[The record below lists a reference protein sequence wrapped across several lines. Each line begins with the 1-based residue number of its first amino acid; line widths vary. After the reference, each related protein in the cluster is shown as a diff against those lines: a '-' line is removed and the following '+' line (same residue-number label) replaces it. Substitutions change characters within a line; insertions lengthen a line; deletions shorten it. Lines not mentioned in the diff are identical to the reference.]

1 MAAFYAMTYRS
12 EAGNMDPADIDLL
25 WEKVS
30 AKQKIKCIEEHAT
43 ILTDYF
49 EKFEHFIRVYS

>member
-1 MAAFYAMTYRS
+1 MAAYYVMTYRS

-30 AKQKIKCIEEHAT
+30 AKQKIKCIEEHDT
-43 ILTDYF
+43 IRKDF
-49 EKFEHFIRVYS
+49 VEKFEHFVRVYS

>member
-1 MAAFYAMTYRS
+1 MTYRS

-30 AKQKIKCIEEHAT
+30 AKQKIKCIEEHDT
-43 ILTDYF
+43 IQMDYV
-49 EKFEHFIRVYS
+49 EKFEHFVRVYS

>member
-1 MAAFYAMTYRS
+1 MTYRS

-30 AKQKIKCIEEHAT
+30 AKQKIKCIEEHDT

>member
-1 MAAFYAMTYRS
+1 VAAYYVMTYRS

-30 AKQKIKCIEEHAT
+30 AKQKIKCIEEHDT
-43 ILTDYF
+43 IQMDYV
-49 EKFEHFIRVYS
+49 EKFEHFVRVYS